1 MALKVVAGFLK
12 KGDKFLLVRRPL
24 NKKRGG
30 LWEFPGGKVE
40 NGETLESAI
49 ERELKEELG
58 IETEARRLLC
68 KTDYTY
74 PEGEIELY
82 LIEVEYKEDPVLKEA
97 LEMKWVN
104 LKESKNLELCPA
116 DSKLIEKLE
125 RLVKNKI

>member
-40 NGETLESAI
+40 DGETLKEAI

-58 IETEARRLLC
+58 IETKAKNLVC
-68 KTDYTY
+68 KTIYKY
-74 PEGEIELY
+74 PEGEIELS
-82 LIEVEYKEDPVLKEA
+82 LLEVEFKEDPILKEA
-97 LEMKWVN
+97 LESKWVTIE
-104 LKESKNLELCPA
+104 ESEKLELCPA
-116 DSKLIEKLE
+116 DMRIL
-125 RLVKNKI
+125 KNLKKTCKK

>member
-40 NGETLESAI
+40 DGETLKEAI

-58 IETEARRLLC
+58 IETKAKNLVC
-68 KTDYTY
+68 KTIYKY
-74 PEGEIELY
+74 PEGEIELS
-82 LIEVEYKEDPVLKEA
+82 LLEVEFKEDPILKEA
-97 LEMKWVN
+97 LESKWVTIEESEK
-104 LKESKNLELCPA
+104 LKLCPA
-116 DSKLIEKLE
+116 DMRIL
-125 RLVKNKI
+125 KNLKKTCKK

>member
-12 KGDKFLLVRRPL
+12 KGDKFLLVRRPF

-40 NGETLESAI
+40 NGEILESAI
-49 ERELKEELG
+49 ERELKEELC
-58 IETEARRLLC
+58 IETKAKRLLC
-68 KTDYTY
+68 KTNYVY

-82 LIEVEYKEDPVLKEA
+82 LIEMEYKEEPVLREA

-104 LKESKNLELCPA
+104 FKESKSLELCPA
-116 DSKLIEKLE
+116 DRKLIEKLKE
-125 RLVKNKI
+125 TCKK

>member
-40 NGETLESAI
+40 DGETLKEAI

-58 IETEARRLLC
+58 IETKAKNLVC
-68 KTDYTY
+68 KT
-74 PEGEIELY
+74 
-82 LIEVEYKEDPVLKEA
+82 VYKCGCLF
-97 LEMKWVN
+97 
-104 LKESKNLELCPA
+104 
-116 DSKLIEKLE
+116 
-125 RLVKNKI
+125 